1 MVGGPESTTGLTC
14 GRRETVEKCGEQL
27 QEPRRRCE
35 RRESRR
41 ERKRGEGERKEE
53 KATRCTLCCTYPS
66 SNSSRSTQPLHVGSG
81 ASLHNERALQF
92 L

>member
-41 ERKRGEGERKEE
+41 ERERGEGEREDGK
-53 KATRCTLCCTYPS
+53 KRKQHVAHCVAPIPAATAAAARSRCM
-66 SNSSRSTQPLHVGSG
+66 
-81 ASLHNERALQF
+81 
-92 L
+92 